1 MSKKDKEKES
11 LNNELLEAKLE
22 AEKWKNDYY
31 RVFAD
36 MQNLRKALEAER
48 HDVIKYRAE
57 GFVENL
63 LPILNSFN
71 AALANEPTD
80 PVLKNY
86 LIGFKYVYKQL
97 VDVLDNEGVTHIE
110 PKVNDMF
117 DATLMQAQ
125 EAIESDLPKDT
136 IVRVISNGFKLH
148 DHLIA
153 PALVIVSKGKEE
165 ENKVEETL
173 ENNKA

>member
-1 MSKKDKEKES
+1 MAKGKENKTEA
-11 LNNELLEAKLE
+11 LQNELIAAKLE
-22 AEKWKNDYY
+22 GEKWKNEYY

-36 MQNLRKALEAER
+36 MENLRKVLAQER
-48 HDVIKYRAE
+48 HDVIKYRVE

-71 AALANEPTD
+71 AALANEPSD

-97 VDVLDNEGVTHIE
+97 VDVLDQEGVKHIE

-117 DATLMQAQ
+117 DAATMQAQ
-125 EAIESDLPKDT
+125 EAIDSELPKDT
-136 IVRVISNGFKLH
+136 IIKVISNGYKLH

-153 PALVIVSKGKEE
+153 PALVVVSKGKQEE
-165 ENKVEETL
+165 ENNVEETK
-173 ENNKA
+173 E